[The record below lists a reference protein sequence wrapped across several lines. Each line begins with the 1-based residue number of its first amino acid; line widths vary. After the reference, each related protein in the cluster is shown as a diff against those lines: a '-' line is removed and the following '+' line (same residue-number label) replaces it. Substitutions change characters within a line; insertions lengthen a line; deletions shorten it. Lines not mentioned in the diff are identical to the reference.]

1 MPAMTG
7 TRRLRLFMT
16 IDALGGIW
24 QYGLDLARE
33 LARYRIEPTI
43 AVLGPSPGMDQ
54 LETVGAVPGAR
65 LICTELP
72 LDWTAGGP
80 EAVLVAGRRL
90 AQLAESA
97 GADLVHLNSPAFA
110 AGARFHA
117 PVVAVSHSCPATW
130 WDAMRPGPLPEGL
143 AWRAELTGRGL
154 HAADARLA
162 PSAAFAEATAAAYG
176 LLEAPLVVHN
186 GRREARR
193 VEPATADRHFAFTAG
208 RLWDEGKNL
217 EVLDRVAARLS
228 LPVLAAGPLDGPNGL
243 SARPAHVR
251 TLGRLSDEAIRSHLA
266 ARPVFV
272 SVARYEPFGLAVL
285 EAAQAGC
292 ALVLS
297 DIPTFR
303 ELWGGVAVFVPP
315 DDAGAIAASIEALA
329 DDGGARDRL
338 GAAARIRARRYSVEA
353 MADGVLA
360 AYRTLG
366 IGVEREVVGPESA

>member
-1 MPAMTG
+1 MLAMTG
-7 TRRLRLFMT
+7 ARRLRLFMT
-16 IDALGGIW
+16 IDAVGGIW

-33 LARYRIEPTI
+33 LSRYRIEPTI
-43 AVLGPSPGMDQ
+43 ALVGPSPGMDQ
-54 LETVGAVPGAR
+54 LESAGAVPGAR

-72 LDWTAGGP
+72 LDWTARDRGQ
-80 EAVLVAGRRL
+80 VLAAGKRL
-90 AQLAESA
+90 AELAEAS
-97 GADLVHLNSPAFA
+97 GADVIHLNSPAFA

-130 WDAMRPGPLPEGL
+130 WDAVRTGPLPADL

-154 HAADARLA
+154 HVADARLA

-176 LLEAPLVVHN
+176 LLEPPLVVHN
-186 GRREARR
+186 GRREPRR
-193 VEPATADRHFAFTAG
+193 ALPATADRHFAFTAG
-208 RLWDEGKNL
+208 RLWDAGKNL
-217 EVLDRVAARLS
+217 DALDRAAARLA
-228 LPVLAAGPLDGPNGL
+228 LPVLAAGPLDGPNGV
-243 SARPAHVR
+243 SARPSHVR
-251 TLGRLSDEAIRSHLA
+251 ALGRLGDEAIRAHLA

-315 DDAGAIAASIEALA
+315 DDAGAIAATIEALA
-329 DDGGARDRL
+329 EDEAARDRL
-338 GAAARIRARRYSVEA
+338 GTAARLRARRFSVEA
-353 MADGVLA
+353 MAEGVLA
-360 AYRTLG
+360 AYRKLG
-366 IGVEREVVGPESA
+366 VGVEEEARGAA